1 LGETDKCLHDTDRLA
16 IRVIECAHV
25 KTNREHIQL
34 RHIVQA
40 NRYIVNM
47 LASVTPQRTKSRSG
61 WGGLG
66 RWAED
71 LPKKHAPKLQIP
83 FFSISL
89 LGRLVNPG
97 SWYEWFVDRS
107 RVDSSTCSTNRRNV
121 NNEAPHM
128 FSASTPVQSKA
139 AQVNVAA

>member
-1 LGETDKCLHDTDRLA
+1 MSPPYRQTCYHGYRTRACQDKQGAYTATTHNTSKPLSCQHVGFGDTA
-16 IRVIECAHV
+16 KNHV
-25 KTNREHIQL
+25 SFWL
-34 RHIVQA
+34 
-40 NRYIVNM
+40 
-47 LASVTPQRTKSRSG
+47 
-61 WGGLG
+61 GGLG

-89 LGRLVNPG
+89 LSRLLNPG

-107 RVDSSTCSTNRRNV
+107 KVDSSTCSTNRRNV

-128 FSASTPVQSKA
+128 FSASTPTHSKA
-139 AQVNVAA
+139 AQANVNGAA